1 MELKPWVNGKF
12 SPLSHPLVVRI
23 TRGDKLGEELIMKPR
38 HTLALLT
45 LTATLVC
52 VGCSSSAIDPSTTNP
67 SNPPAQES
75 PPASSPS
82 AGSKLPA
89 GADPVKIDPADFT
102 ADITN
107 PYWPMKPGTRW
118 IYSGVEAGSAP
129 QDIVIVVTTATKK
142 LANGVTARVVRDTA
156 RSKGEII
163 EDTIDWY
170 AQDSEGNVWYMG
182 ENTAEFEEGKI
193 VSRVGSWE
201 AGVEGA
207 LPGIMLPGQPQV
219 GQKYRQEYKKGEAED
234 NGEVLATTHRVEVE
248 AKSSTQ
254 ALVTMDTSTIE
265 PDVVEHKF
273 YGKGVGPLLALDIS
287 GGAGREELVKMDKTG
302 PKAGTGPLGKPN
314 P

>member
-1 MELKPWVNGKF
+1 
-12 SPLSHPLVVRI
+12 
-23 TRGDKLGEELIMKPR
+23 MKPR
-38 HTLALLT
+38 HTLPLLT
-45 LTATLVC
+45 LAGTLVC
-52 VGCSSSAIDPSTTNP
+52 AGCAPSTNAP
-67 SNPPAQES
+67 SATQPSDPPAEKS
-75 PPASSPS
+75 PSASSPL
-82 AGSKLPA
+82 AGSKLPT
-89 GADPVKIDPADFT
+89 GADPVNIDPADFT

-118 IYSGVEAGSAP
+118 MYRSVEAGSPP

-163 EDTIDWY
+163 EDTVDWY

-182 ENTAEFEEGKI
+182 EDTAEFEKGKI
-193 VSRVGSWE
+193 VSRAGSWE

-207 LPGIMLPGQPQV
+207 LPGIMLPAQPQV

-234 NGEVLATTHRVEVE
+234 NGEVLATTHRVEVK
-248 AKSSTQ
+248 AGASKD
-254 ALVTMDTSTIE
+254 ALITMDTSTIE
-265 PDVVEHKF
+265 PDVVEYKF
-273 YGKGVGPLLALDIS
+273 YAPGKGPLLALDIS
-287 GGAGREELVKMDKTG
+287 GGAGREELVKMDKAA